1 MEFVRGEAWT
11 HGRVDAWTHDR
22 RRRVDAFCRKAS
34 RTIGERRGICRM
46 SRAIRTCC
54 PSARR
59 IYRHAS
65 TGMHLP
71 ACIYRDGFTETRGEA
86 WTHDRRRRVDAFCQK
101 ASRTIGER
109 RGICRT
115 SRAIRTCC
123 PSARRIY
130 LSGALAGIQ
139 PVLRAVPEELTSLKS
154 LLLTRVHRSLHFGFD
169 FGVEGFVRFE
179 RILRGITALSE
190 LGAFVAHP

>member
-1 MEFVRGEAWT
+1 M
-11 HGRVDAWTHDR
+11 DAWTRGR
-22 RRRVDAFCRKAS
+22 RIVVGGWMPFAKRHCGRSANVVGFAGCRGRYGRAAP
-34 RTIGERRGICRM
+34 RRG
-46 SRAIRTCC
+46 
-54 PSARR
+54 
-59 IYRHAS
+59 AS

-101 ASRTIGER
+101 ALRTIGER
-109 RGICRT
+109 RGICRM
-115 SRAIRTCC
+115 SRAIRACC

-130 LSGALAGIQ
+130 LFGALAGIQ
-139 PVLRAVPEELTSLKS
+139 PVLRAVPEELTSSKS